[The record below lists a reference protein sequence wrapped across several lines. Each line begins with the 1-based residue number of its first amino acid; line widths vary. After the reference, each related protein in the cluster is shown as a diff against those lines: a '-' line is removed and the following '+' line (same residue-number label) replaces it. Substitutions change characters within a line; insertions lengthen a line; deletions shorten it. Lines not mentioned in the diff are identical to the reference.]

1 MSPRRFLVPV
11 LVALALGVAACGG
24 GSSSSGGSAS
34 TTSSSTAPST
44 ASSGGGA
51 ATGSDAAFCAT
62 FAQAK
67 DLASVEGLPSK
78 DDLAKIKKFADNL
91 DSSAPAAI
99 KSDVAILTAYFRFIA
114 DAAANLGSN
123 PTTEPSGLPGQI
135 TKAIP
140 ALTNIS
146 VWGATHCA
154 GIGASAPA
162 SVATS
167 ASS

>member
-24 GSSSSGGSAS
+24 GSSGGGGAS
-34 TTSSSTAPST
+34 TASSSTAPSA

-51 ATGSDAAFCAT
+51 ATGSDADFCTT

-78 DDLAKIKKFADNL
+78 DDLAKIKKFADDL
-91 DSSAPAAI
+91 DRSAPAAI

-114 DAAANLGSN
+114 DAAGNLGSN

-140 ALTNIS
+140 ALANIS
-146 VWGATHCA
+146 VWGATHCT
-154 GIGASAPA
+154 GASSPA
-162 SVATS
+162 SAAAPS
-167 ASS
+167 GS